1 MSKNLPATNTP
12 AEVLAISPEAL
23 EVANLYLE
31 TQDLNIVANALGIP
45 VALVTQTLARKDVKS
60 YVDNVFMNLGFNNQF
75 RMRAAMDAIIKK
87 KFQELEEADI
97 GSSKD
102 ILEIMALSHKMSM
115 EYLAKQ
121 IELEKLQ
128 SSSIKSQVNVQ
139 INDSGIGDGSKYGHL
154 MKQLLTLNNEAE

>member
-1 MSKNLPATNTP
+1 
-12 AEVLAISPEAL
+12 
-23 EVANLYLE
+23 
-31 TQDLNIVANALGIP
+31 
-45 VALVTQTLARKDVKS
+45 
-60 YVDNVFMNLGFNNQF
+60 MNLGFNNQF